1 MKRGEYMK
9 KFTMLSVVLMIFILT
24 ACGNRT
30 SYTKPA
36 VKPESKTYHSESDK
50 SYGSNSYSNSY
61 KEKSN
66 KSSATEYDYDKG
78 YGYTAPKE
86 GESLSEYI
94 QRQDPELYNDMKKKY
109 NSLK

>member
-1 MKRGEYMK
+1 MK
-9 KFTMLSVVLMIFILT
+9 KYIMLSAVSMIFILT
-24 ACGNRT
+24 ACGGEK

-36 VKPESKTYHSESDK
+36 ATPDSKTYNSETGK
-50 SYGSNSYSNSY
+50 SYGSSSKSDSY
-61 KEKSN
+61 KSKSN
-66 KSSATEYDYDKG
+66 KNTASEYDYDKG
-78 YGYTAPKE
+78 YGYTAPNE